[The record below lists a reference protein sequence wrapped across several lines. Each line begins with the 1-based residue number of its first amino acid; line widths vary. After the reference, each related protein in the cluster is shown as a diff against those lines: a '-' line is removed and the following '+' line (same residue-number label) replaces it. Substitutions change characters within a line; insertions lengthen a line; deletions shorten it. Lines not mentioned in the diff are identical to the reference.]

1 MSSTPVNDDGRL
13 PQRWAIILT
22 AALGAG
28 TFAGAIGAAGA
39 WAYSHDLLFALCTGA
54 LGGISIF
61 WKVMKTMHSVVR
73 R

>member
-1 MSSTPVNDDGRL
+1 MSSTPVNDDGQL

-22 AALGAG
+22 AALSAGAS
-28 TFAGAIGAAGA
+28 AGAIGAAGA
-39 WAYSHDLLFALCTGA
+39 WAYSHDLLVALAAGA
-54 LGGISIF
+54 LGGFSIF

>member
-22 AALGAG
+22 PALGAG
-28 TFAGAIGAAGA
+28 ACTAATAAAGA
-39 WAYSHDLLFALCTGA
+39 WAYSHDPLVALATGA
-54 LGGISIF
+54 AGGISVF
-61 WKVMKTMHSVVR
+61 WKVVRTMHSVVR